1 MCFSRIRI
9 TSTNEMPKFAVSII
23 KMSARLPNTVLELIL
38 EVGWL
43 TEADMKS
50 EYDECGQLLA
60 LFSTIAKNC

>member
-1 MCFSRIRI
+1 
-9 TSTNEMPKFAVSII
+9 MPKFAVSII